1 MVDIKDMVG
10 PWWEHLRLALLRAL
24 VSECRDGRGHE
35 SLLVDLVNA
44 VYIAADRDQVRDTLI
59 WLHGQKLVQVDIVAE
74 AMVARITERGQDVAA
89 GRAVVA
95 GVKEPSAGRAA
106 KSVAELLAA
115 AQNLK
120 PS

>member
-1 MVDIKDMVG
+1 MDINDMTG

-24 VSECRDGRGHE
+24 VSECKDGRGHE
-35 SLLVDLVNA
+35 SLLVDLTNA
-44 VYIAADRDQVRDTLI
+44 VYIAADRDQVRQALV
-59 WLHGQKLVQVDIVAE
+59 WLHERRLVQVDIVAE
-74 AMVARITERGQDVAA
+74 AMVARITERGQDVAE
-89 GRAVVA
+89 GRSVVA

-115 AQNLK
+115 TKQLK